1 MTATLTDAQLAA
13 FDEHGYFVVDN
24 FCSLDD
30 ARAARAAAQ
39 RLLDAHVL
47 KPAGV
52 SRAGSLQPRI
62 RGDLTTFLDEHDLD
76 PGFVGVVSALSTFQA
91 TLREQAWLTLP
102 RRELQL
108 GCYPGDG
115 TGYARHLDA
124 FRGASLTGHR
134 RVTVVLWLNEGWQPA
149 HGGCLRVT
157 ADSGETNAVVDV
169 EPLLA
174 RAIVFWSE
182 RIPHEVLPC
191 AAPRFALTMWL
202 SPST

>member
-1 MTATLTDAQLAA
+1 VTATLTNDQLAA
-13 FDEHGYFVVDN
+13 LDDSGFFVVDD
-24 FCSLDD
+24 FCSIDD
-30 ARAARAAAQ
+30 ARRAQAAAQ
-39 RLLDAHVL
+39 RMVAAQQLT
-47 KPAGV
+47 PAGV
-52 SRAGSLQPRI
+52 SRAGQMHPRV
-62 RGDLTTFLDEHDLD
+62 RGDLTAFLDEDQLD
-76 PGFVGVVSALSTFQA
+76 VGFVGVVAALTAFQA

-124 FRGASLTGHR
+124 FRGASVVGHR

-157 ADSGETNAVVDV
+157 RDGDDSVDV

-174 RAIVFWSE
+174 RAIVFLSE
-182 RIPHEVLPC
+182 RVPHEVLPC
-191 AAPRFALTMWL
+191 FAPRFALTMWL
-202 SPST
+202 SPAT

>member
-13 FDEHGYFVVDN
+13 FDDHGYFVVDN

-30 ARAARAAAQ
+30 ARAARAAAE
-39 RLLDAHVL
+39 RMVKAHAL
-47 KPAGV
+47 TPAGV
-52 SRAGSLQPRI
+52 SRAGSVQPRI
-62 RGDLTTFLDEHDLD
+62 RGDLTTFLNEETLDE
-76 PGFVGVVSALSTFQA
+76 GFVGVVSALTTFQA
-91 TLREQAWLTLP
+91 ALREHAWLTLP

-134 RVTVVLWLNEGWQPA
+134 RVTVVLWLNEHWQPA

-157 ADSGETNAVVDV
+157 AGDTVVDV

-182 RIPHEVLPC
+182 RVPHEVLPC
-191 AAPRFALTMWL
+191 FAPRFALTMWL

>member
-1 MTATLTDAQLAA
+1 MTTLTDAQLRAL
-13 FDEHGYFVVDN
+13 DDNGYFVVDD
-24 FCSLDD
+24 FCSNDD
-30 ARAARAAAQ
+30 AIAARAAAQ
-39 RLLDAHVL
+39 RMVDAHRL
-47 KPAGV
+47 SPAGV
-52 SRAGSLQPRI
+52 SRAGSVEPRI
-62 RGDLTTFLDEHDLD
+62 RGDLTTFLDENDLD
-76 PGFVGVVSALSTFQA
+76 TGFVGVVSALTAFQS

-149 HGGCLRVT
+149 HGGCLRVAT
-157 ADSGETNAVVDV
+157 DHGVVDV

-174 RAIVFWSE
+174 RAIVFLSE
-182 RIPHEVLPC
+182 RVPHEVLPC
-191 AAPRFALTMWL
+191 FAPRFALTMWL